1 MRLRDRVRERLLDRV
16 ARQQQRTEQRIV
28 EEVERLGG
36 VPQAPCAA
44 RPRATGRDRS

>member
-1 MRLRDRVRERLLDRV
+1 MRLRDRVRERLLDRI

-28 EEVERLGG
+28 EEVERLG
-36 VPQAPCAA
+36 VPQTPCAV